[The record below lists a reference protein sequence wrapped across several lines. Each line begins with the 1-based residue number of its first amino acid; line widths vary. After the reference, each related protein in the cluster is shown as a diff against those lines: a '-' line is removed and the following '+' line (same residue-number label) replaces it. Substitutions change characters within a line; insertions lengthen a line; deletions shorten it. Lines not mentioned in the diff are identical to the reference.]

1 VILTTR
7 GLFAKRTP
15 HKNVREQVPSWC
27 MPTQPFA
34 PSSDIILLC
43 LTYVRDTS
51 TWLWLVDL
59 MMTRADTALGD
70 IVFALVP
77 LVHLPL
83 SRRRI
88 LLVVSPPVY
97 REPPGV
103 SAIEDLI
110 FPKA

>member
-1 VILTTR
+1 MFHPGVCPLN
-7 GLFAKRTP
+7 L
-15 HKNVREQVPSWC
+15 
-27 MPTQPFA
+27 FA

-43 LTYVRDTS
+43 LPYVHDTS
-51 TWLWLVDL
+51 TWLWRMDL

-88 LLVVSPPVY
+88 LLIVSPPVY

-103 SAIEDLI
+103 SALEDLI
-110 FPKA
+110 LPKA